1 MSIVIA
7 FCFLDPQAAFL
18 INQAMCKILHAWL
31 NQGSLRAYT
40 ADMHACIHM
49 CTWRLGHN
57 FNAVPQFLRL
67 GLEIA
72 KRDRLFGPWSPRDSP
87 VFIFQTLR
95 FQAQDTLCLFKFRGL
110 SSGTHPCTA
119 SFALTS
125 FLCRLPLQ
133 FEGVPGTAD
142 VIPKHPAAVI
152 VIPKESLQLPH
163 PTQMMPSLLWPRS
176 LRVLQP
182 LDKSNSILHLYSFCT
197 SSIFNTKVRSC
208 SICLCVPYF
217 T

>member
-1 MSIVIA
+1 MPS
-7 FCFLDPQAAFL
+7 L
-18 INQAMCKILHAWL
+18 IREAWEL
-31 NQGSLRAYT
+31 YT
-40 ADMHACIHM
+40 ADMHACLCIHM

-57 FNAVPQFLRL
+57 FNVVPQFFETGSRNCQ
-67 GLEIA
+67 ERQDVWPMI
-72 KRDRLFGPWSPRDSP
+72 PRDSP

-95 FQAQDTLCLFKFRGL
+95 FQAQDTLSLFEFRGL

-119 SFALTS
+119 SFALTRC
-125 FLCRLPLQ
+125 LCRLPLQ
-133 FEGVPGTAD
+133 FEGVPGPTD
-142 VIPKHPAAVI
+142 MISKHPAAVI

-163 PTQMMPSLLWPRS
+163 PAQMMPSLLWPRS
-176 LRVLQP
+176 PRVLQP

-197 SSIFNTKVRSC
+197 SSIFNTEVRSC